1 MIILGPVRRKQLLAE
16 IHALLL
22 ADPEV
27 TILRG
32 LEECLASGTVPLA
45 LQLGAQRVELSLLA
59 RRRRPI
65 NFRLHRGQEHIF
77 SLEQLAS
84 MERPEEACSDLRQTI
99 LWIRKCFRELQIL
112 QLR

>member
-16 IHALLL
+16 IHELLL
-22 ADPEV
+22 ADPDV

-45 LQLGAQRVELSLLA
+45 LQLGGQRVELSLLA
-59 RRRRPI
+59 RRRPL

-84 MERPEEACSDLRQTI
+84 MERPEEACSDLHQTV
-99 LWIRKCFRELQIL
+99 LWIRECFLELQIL

>member
-16 IHALLL
+16 LHELLL
-22 ADPEV
+22 ADPDV

-45 LQLGAQRVELSLLA
+45 LQLGGQRVELSLLA
-59 RRRRPI
+59 RRRPP

-84 MERPEEACSDLRQTI
+84 MERTEGCVDLRQTV
-99 LWIRKCFRELQIL
+99 LWIRKCFLELQIL